1 MSAELFANQFVL
13 LQVILEELKLVI
25 VEFNG
30 YYKLRALR
38 WKDCSDEF
46 ISATELWEII
56 KNFKLNVGDY
66 LKLLGDV

>member
-13 LQVILEELKLVI
+13 LQVILEELKLVV
-25 VEFNG
+25 VEFNWN
-30 YYKLRALR
+30 YELKALR

-46 ISATELWEII
+46 IFATELWEII

-66 LKLLGDV
+66 LRFLGDV